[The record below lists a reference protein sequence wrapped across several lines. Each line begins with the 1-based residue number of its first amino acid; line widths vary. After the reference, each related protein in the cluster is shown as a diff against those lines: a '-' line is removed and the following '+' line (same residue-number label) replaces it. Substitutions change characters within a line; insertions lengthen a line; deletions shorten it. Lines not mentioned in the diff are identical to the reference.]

1 MSESRHTFTIPP
13 GFEAVRDHEGRAT
26 GEIHPVAP
34 ATAPQ
39 GELVESAAKRI
50 CLATGLDWDSL
61 EDRGD
66 IHSDNSGCEAKG
78 WFRYLARAALP
89 NTTGEAE

>member
-26 GEIHPVAP
+26 GEIRPVGP

-39 GELVESAAKRI
+39 GELVEALRECQSALAMMINPESIVKTPIRI
-50 CLATGLDWDSL
+50 AWAACVAAES
-61 EDRGD
+61 R
-66 IHSDNSGCEAKG
+66 
-78 WFRYLARAALP
+78 ARAALP